1 MGLHPMA
8 GAEACRVVLK
18 SDDRV
23 QSGAYGGDMGRTVL
37 TILGVVLAVWLVMTI
52 IGSLLAMLK
61 TFFFIGLAAVMVVLV
76 VTAVSKFSKS

>member
-1 MGLHPMA
+1 
-8 GAEACRVVLK
+8 
-18 SDDRV
+18 
-23 QSGAYGGDMGRTVL
+23 MGRTVL